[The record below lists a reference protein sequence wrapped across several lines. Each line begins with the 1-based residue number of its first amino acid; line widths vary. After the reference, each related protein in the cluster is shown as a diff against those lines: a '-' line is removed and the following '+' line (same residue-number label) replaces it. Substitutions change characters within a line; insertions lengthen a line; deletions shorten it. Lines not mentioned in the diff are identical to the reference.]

1 MTEMHSI
8 LLPPRRAFL
17 TRGIA
22 LIGGLGLG
30 CTSVGQ
36 TGVSRVPPITLPFP
50 VHKAGARV
58 ETDVRI
64 VEDRSYRF
72 ILMFMFKTPEERKRI
87 SELVGGSYI
96 ETDLKDRPVRP
107 GVTVPIRLTVRSMRN
122 GEPHELL
129 RDERYLTQ
137 ASEGFSANSYYRFF
151 ASIGLTPGQYRVTV
165 ETLRDVPEFAGVEAK
180 FFIYSR
186 YH

>member
-1 MTEMHSI
+1 MTETHSN

-17 TRGIA
+17 TRSIA

-30 CTSVGQ
+30 CGSVGG
-36 TGVSRVPPITLPFP
+36 TGIPRVPPITLPFP

-64 VEDRSYRF
+64 AEDRDYRF

-96 ETDLKDRPVRP
+96 VTDLKDRPVRP
-107 GVTVPIRLTVRSMRN
+107 GVTVPVRLTVRSIRN
-122 GEPHELL
+122 GEPNELL
-129 RDERYLTQ
+129 LDERFLTE
-137 ASEGFSANSYYRFF
+137 AHEAYSANYFNRFF
-151 ASIGLTPGQYRVTV
+151 AVMRLAQGQYRVTV
-165 ETLRDVPEFAGVEAK
+165 ETLQDVPEFEGVESN
-180 FFIYSR
+180 FYIYSR
-186 YH
+186 YL